1 LHFAFWIVCK
11 ANKGG
16 KLFQRKLTELK
27 QKIVKYSSLVE
38 GMIEKSV
45 KGLLDKEKDLLLEVI
60 EKDEPKAN
68 NFEIDIDEFC
78 TTLIAQF
85 EPKAKDLRTI
95 LMILKMNNDL
105 ERVGDLSVNICESS
119 LFLIERPL
127 VKPLIDIPRMA
138 GETIGMLKNSIDA
151 FIREDAKLAK
161 DVCENDNIV
170 DGLNDQIMREL
181 FTFMISDASSVERS
195 FHLIR
200 ISQNLERIAD
210 LSTNI
215 SEDVIFMVEGKII
228 KHHKGE
234 D

>member
-1 LHFAFWIVCK
+1 MLQE
-11 ANKGG
+11 
-16 KLFQRKLTELK
+16 KLIELK
-27 QKIVKYSSLVE
+27 QRIVEYSSLVE
-38 GMIEKSV
+38 EMIEKSI
-45 KGLLDKEKDLLLEVI
+45 KGLLEKEKELLLEVI

-68 NFEIDIDEFC
+68 DFEIELDEYC
-78 TTLIAQF
+78 ATLIAQY

-138 GETIGMLKNSIDA
+138 QETIGMLKDSIDA
-151 FIREDAKLAK
+151 FIGEDVKLAK
-161 DVCENDNIV
+161 NVCERDNIV
-170 DGLNDQIMREL
+170 DGLREQIIRGL
-181 FTFMISDASSVERS
+181 FTFMISDNSTIERS
-195 FHLIR
+195 MHLVR
-200 ISQNLERIAD
+200 IAHNLERIAN

-228 KHHKGE
+228 KHHKDE